1 MKLLCKLTALS
12 VCVALLLS
20 LASCADFGAGEN
32 EDDFKKYFS
41 GVYVLSKS
49 GAEKYSIEDFNRDI
63 HMEDMDIPV
72 VVPYNEYCYIGFRVS
87 EEYTLS
93 LSEFA
98 FFAKTQGGDGEL
110 ELEFYITDKMPSS
123 IKDDGGNDVEIPE
136 LDAEETQMP
145 QESDADSETN
155 SDSETE
161 TETETET
168 EIREEDLFIPANKF
182 HTSTFS
188 IGEEWDSV
196 LLEFDGSKTIEP
208 KQYVIVRINNNCYF
222 SSDDEEEEKTP
233 SVSFTFNYL
242 LFHITDAHKK

>member
-1 MKLLCKLTALS
+1 MKLLCKLTALA

-63 HMEDMDIPV
+63 HMEDMDISI

-98 FFAKTQGGDGEL
+98 FFAKTQNGEGEL
-110 ELEFYITDKMPSS
+110 ELEFYITDKMPTS
-123 IKDDGGNDVEIPE
+123 IKDDDGNDVEMPG
-136 LDAEETQMP
+136 LDEGETQTP
-145 QESDADSETN
+145 SESDANSETN

-161 TETETET
+161 TETE
-168 EIREEDLFIPANKF
+168 IREDDLFIPANKF
-182 HTSTFS
+182 HTYTFS

-196 LLEFDGSKTIEP
+196 LLEFDGSKTIQP
-208 KQYVIVRINNNCYF
+208 NQYVIVRVGNNCYL
-222 SSDDEEEEKTP
+222 SSDDEGEEKTP

>member
-1 MKLLCKLTALS
+1 MKIPCKLTALA

-41 GVYVLSKS
+41 GVCVLSKS

-98 FFAKTQGGDGEL
+98 FFAKTQSGEGEL

-123 IKDDGGNDVEIPE
+123 IKDDDGNDVEMPG
-136 LDAEETQMP
+136 LDEGETQTP
-145 QESDADSETN
+145 PESDANSETN
-155 SDSETE
+155 SDG
-161 TETETET
+161 ETETET

-182 HTSTFS
+182 HTYTFS
-188 IGEEWDSV
+188 IGEEWNSV

-208 KQYVIVRINNNCYF
+208 NQYVIVRINNNCYL
-222 SSDDEEEEKTP
+222 SSDDEGEEKTP

-242 LFHITDAHKK
+242 LFYITDAHKK

>member
-1 MKLLCKLTALS
+1 MKIPCKLTALA

-41 GVYVLSKS
+41 GVCVLSKS

-98 FFAKTQGGDGEL
+98 FFAKTQSGEGEL

-123 IKDDGGNDVEIPE
+123 IKDDDGNDVEMPG
-136 LDAEETQMP
+136 LDEGETQTP
-145 QESDADSETN
+145 PESDANSETN
-155 SDSETE
+155 SDS
-161 TETETET
+161 ETETET

-182 HTSTFS
+182 HTYTFS
-188 IGEEWDSV
+188 IGEEWNSV

-208 KQYVIVRINNNCYF
+208 NQYVIVRINNNCYL
-222 SSDDEEEEKTP
+222 SSDDEGEEKTP

-242 LFHITDAHKK
+242 LFYITDAHKK

>member
-1 MKLLCKLTALS
+1 MKILCKLTALA
-12 VCVALLLS
+12 VCVALILS

-49 GAEKYSIEDFNRDI
+49 GAEKYSIENFNRDI
-63 HMEDMDIPV
+63 HIEDMDIPV

-98 FFAKTQGGDGEL
+98 FFAKTQSGEGEL

-123 IKDDGGNDVEIPE
+123 IKDDDGNDVEIPE
-136 LDAEETQMP
+136 LDAEENQIS
-145 QESDADSETN
+145 QEIDADSETN

-161 TETETET
+161 TETE
-168 EIREEDLFIPANKF
+168 IREEDLFIPVNKF
-182 HTSTFS
+182 HTYTFS
-188 IGEEWDSV
+188 VGEEWNSV
-196 LLEFDGSKTIEP
+196 LLEFDGEKTIEP
-208 KQYVIVRINNNCYF
+208 KQYVIVRVGNNCYF
-222 SSDDEEEEKTP
+222 SSDDGEEKTP

-242 LFHITDAHKK
+242 LFHITDAHKE